1 MKQTPT
7 SRRRQSGLSLIELM
21 IALVLGLIVVGAA
34 SAVFLSNRRVYGTSE
49 TVNRMQESSRVAF
62 ELMSRDVREAG
73 GNPCSSSSTVVNQ
86 LATASDAWWQAFAQ
100 GIRGYNGATATPGTA
115 FGSAAAN
122 RVNGTDAVDLHLANT
137 GDYRVTAHT
146 NPSAELDLN
155 TNAGVTEGEILM
167 VCNMDFALIFQAT
180 GLSSTNKVQH
190 NGGGGSA
197 TPGNTCAAF
206 KFDPTGNC
214 TVNRYCM
221 LVPAGVPAAAECDLK
236 SDTPA
241 RMARVVSVRWYIG
254 NNGRGSTSLY
264 RATLTSKD
272 ADAIP
277 DPTEP
282 PVEIAEG
289 VTDMNIT
296 YLSNGGGVYQ
306 APAAVANWR
315 NVVAAR
321 VSLTFSGVEG
331 GLAAGDI
338 RGTDGNVLTRT
349 VVNTV
354 ALRNRQGVL

>member
-7 SRRRQSGLSLIELM
+7 SRSRQSGLSLIELM
-21 IALVLGLIVVGAA
+21 ISLVLGLIVVGAA

-49 TVNRMQESSRVAF
+49 TVNRIQESSRVAF

-73 GNPCSSSSTVVNQ
+73 GNPCSSSATLINQ
-86 LATASDAWWQAFAQ
+86 LTTADDSWWQSFAQ
-100 GIRGYNGATATPGTA
+100 GIRGYNGATATPGTV

-122 RVNGTDAVDLHLANT
+122 RVNGTDAIDLHLANT

-180 GLSSTNKVQH
+180 GLSSTDKVQH
-190 NGGGGSA
+190 NGGGGAA

-206 KFDPTGNC
+206 KFDRTGTC
-214 TVNRYCM
+214 SVNRYCM
-221 LVPAGVPAAAECDLK
+221 LVPTGAAASAECDLK

-264 RATLTSKD
+264 RATLTTKD
-272 ADAIP
+272 NNATP
-277 DPTEP
+277 DPLEP

-289 VTDMNIT
+289 VSGLSIT
-296 YLSNGGGVYQ
+296 YLSNGGAAYQ
-306 APAAVANWR
+306 APAAVANWS
-315 NVVAAR
+315 NVVSAR
-321 VSLTFSGVEG
+321 ISLTFSGVEG

-338 RGTDGNVLTRT
+338 RGTDGNLLTRT

>member
-1 MKQTPT
+1 MKRTPT

-21 IALVLGLIVVGAA
+21 ISLVLGLIVVGAA
-34 SAVFLSNRRVYGTSE
+34 SAVFLSNRRAYGTSE
-49 TVNRMQESSRVAF
+49 TVNRIQESSRIAF

-73 GNPCSSSSTVVNQ
+73 GNPCSSSATIVNQ
-86 LATASDAWWQAFAQ
+86 LTTASDAWWQAFAQ

-115 FGSAAAN
+115 FGTAAAS
-122 RVNGTDAVDLHLANT
+122 RVNGTDAIDLHLANT
-137 GDYRVTAHT
+137 GDYRVTSHT

-155 TNAGVTEGEILM
+155 TNTGVAANEILM

-190 NGGGGSA
+190 NGGAGS
-197 TPGNTCAAF
+197 PGNSCAAF

-221 LVPAGVPAAAECDLK
+221 LVPTGAAAAAECDLK

-241 RMARVVSVRWYIG
+241 RLARVVSVRWYIG
-254 NNGRGSTSLY
+254 NNGRGGTSLY
-264 RATLTSKD
+264 RAALTSKD

-277 DPTEP
+277 DPLEV

-289 VTDMNIT
+289 VSGMSIT
-296 YLSNGGGVYQ
+296 YLSNGGTAYQ
-306 APAAVANWR
+306 APAAVPNWS

-321 VSLTFSGVEG
+321 VSLTFSGAEG
-331 GLAAGDI
+331 GLSAGDI
-338 RGTDGNVLTRT
+338 RGTDGNLLTRT
-349 VVNTV
+349 VVNTI